1 MNFWLYKVYGTI
13 AKSIKIMTEQQ
24 KHLQQVLEQQQQ
36 VIAEVNN
43 LNNQLN
49 VKRELATKLQGVI
62 EYLEQTGVKLLT
74 PEEIEVETE
83 KKQEVTK
90 ESPKAE

>member
-1 MNFWLYKVYGTI
+1 
-13 AKSIKIMTEQQ
+13 MTEQQ

-62 EYLEQTGVKLLT
+62 EYLQQTGVTLPT
-74 PEEIEVETE
+74 PEETEVETE